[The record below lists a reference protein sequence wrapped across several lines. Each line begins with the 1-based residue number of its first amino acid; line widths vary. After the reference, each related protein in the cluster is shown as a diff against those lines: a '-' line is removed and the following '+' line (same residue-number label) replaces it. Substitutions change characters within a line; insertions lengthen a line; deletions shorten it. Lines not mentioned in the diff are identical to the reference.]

1 MSAGCVSMVRDGM
14 HMKCDEDDKDDEV
27 DKDDEDE
34 RDEERCGELTL
45 VVTGT

>member
-1 MSAGCVSMVRDGM
+1 
-14 HMKCDEDDKDDEV
+14 MKCDEDDKDDEV